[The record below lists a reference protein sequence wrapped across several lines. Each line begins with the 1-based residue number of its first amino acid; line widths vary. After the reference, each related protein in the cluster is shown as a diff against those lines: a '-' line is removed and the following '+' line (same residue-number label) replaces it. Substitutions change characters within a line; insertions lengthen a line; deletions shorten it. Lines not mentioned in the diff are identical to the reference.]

1 VGLKRQSFKM
11 SCIPPISQRQRELSD
26 NSSQRGPGEKNW
38 MKKSRYMEEQIV
50 DTLKESEAGME
61 TAELRRKHGVSQ
73 QTFIPG
79 RRSTA
84 DWRVSRS
91 R

>member
-1 VGLKRQSFKM
+1 
-11 SCIPPISQRQRELSD
+11 
-26 NSSQRGPGEKNW
+26 

-50 DTLKESEAGME
+50 GTLKESEAGME
-61 TAELRRKHGVSQ
+61 TAGLCRKHRVSQ
-73 QTFIPG
+73 QTFIAG

-84 DWRVSRS
+84 DWRISRS